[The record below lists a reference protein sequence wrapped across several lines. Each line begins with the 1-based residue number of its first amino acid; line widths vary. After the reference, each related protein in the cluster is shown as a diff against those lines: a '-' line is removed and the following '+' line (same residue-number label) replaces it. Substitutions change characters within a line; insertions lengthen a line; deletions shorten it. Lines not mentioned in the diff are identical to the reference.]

1 MSLRCLSRAELISL
15 KLPQFNL
22 NRDLWSFLSRSLL
35 HIFLPVSLLLH
46 PLLSRF
52 SVFLS
57 HFCAVSCGAPRPL
70 SLALVTPFPSFFGC
84 LQGLLIPS
92 WKLSWCVFSSIFKL
106 HLLIMKTVFPQLHTC
121 SICSLHTCS
130 GPASSH
136 FHCSPACFLTSLPL

>member
-1 MSLRCLSRAELISL
+1 MRFTLDVEMGLHCLSRAELISL

-52 SVFLS
+52 SVFVS

-70 SLALVTPFPSFFGC
+70 SLALVPTFPLFLWLSSRPSNP
-84 LQGLLIPS
+84 LLEAFR
-92 WKLSWCVFSSIFKL
+92 CVFSFSPF
-106 HLLIMKTVFPQLHTC
+106 Q
-121 SICSLHTCS
+121 
-130 GPASSH
+130 ASS
-136 FHCSPACFLTSLPL
+136 FNYEDCFSSATYM